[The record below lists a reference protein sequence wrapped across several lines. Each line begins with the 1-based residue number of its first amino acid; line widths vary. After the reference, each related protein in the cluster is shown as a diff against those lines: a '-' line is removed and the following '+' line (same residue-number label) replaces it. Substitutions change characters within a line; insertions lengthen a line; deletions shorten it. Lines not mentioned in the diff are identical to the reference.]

1 MEAHD
6 GKSGRNSNEQTNE
19 WVLVPALAHKHYTDM
34 FAIIVRSN
42 KSMVAL
48 NEDFIE
54 EQLCRGES
62 ANYFK
67 VYLTRIRENFCLF

>member
-1 MEAHD
+1 MENRAETQRKKLMN
-6 GKSGRNSNEQTNE
+6 GF
-19 WVLVPALAHKHYTDM
+19 LVPALAHKHYTDM